1 MALRNRPHGP
11 AGGFGG
17 LQLNM
22 QKHHES
28 VLAKEILQHLHPRED
43 GLIVDGTLGNGGHT
57 ELILKNTAPGL
68 RVLGIDRDE
77 QAIERAGKR
86 LAPFRNRVTLIH
98 GNFSDIKNILKKAN
112 VMNVDGLLLDLG
124 VSSPQLDSPER
135 GFSFMR
141 NGPLDMRMDSTQKT
155 TAADLLVKL
164 SDEELVLVIKE
175 YGEERFAKRIVRAIR
190 KAQEQNPITTT
201 LQLSNIVSGVTHT
214 PRPAKIHPA
223 TRTFQAL
230 RIAVNNEL
238 EHIKSA
244 LSDSLKVLSASARI
258 MVISFHSLE
267 DRIVKNFFKDE
278 EKGCICPPRLPVCAC
293 GHKTRLKIIT
303 RRPVTPAS
311 EEVKRN
317 PRASSSK
324 LRVAERV
331 YV

>member
-1 MALRNRPHGP
+1 
-11 AGGFGG
+11 
-17 LQLNM
+17 M

-244 LSDSLKVLSASARI
+244 LSDSLKVLSASACI

-278 EKGCICPPRLPVCAC
+278 EKGCVCPPRLPVCAC

>member
-1 MALRNRPHGP
+1 
-11 AGGFGG
+11 
-17 LQLNM
+17 M

-28 VLAKEILQHLHPRED
+28 VLAKEILQYLHPRED

-238 EHIKSA
+238 EHIKST
-244 LSDSLKVLSASARI
+244 LSDSLGILSASARI

-278 EKGCICPPRLPVCAC
+278 EKGCVCPPRLPVCAC

>member
-1 MALRNRPHGP
+1 
-11 AGGFGG
+11 
-17 LQLNM
+17 M

-278 EKGCICPPRLPVCAC
+278 EKGCVCPPRLPVGAC